1 MSSHGKSAEKIL
13 LLAGYRYNR
22 SMIFNRLFPL
32 TCLLLV
38 AATAQADIY
47 SYTDANGTV
56 HFSNVPDN
64 KRYVM
69 VLRTPGEKSAPL
81 EVGQAG
87 NSTENRQRFAPLVA
101 DAANRYQLDAALLHA
116 VIATESAYNPRAL
129 SRKGAGGLMQLMPDT
144 ARRYGVSDMFD
155 PAQNVQGGA
164 RYLSDLMQMFNQDIN
179 LALAA
184 YNAGENAVLR
194 HGNRIPPYPETRA
207 YVPKVMGYYQK
218 YRLARN

>member
-1 MSSHGKSAEKIL
+1 M
-13 LLAGYRYNR
+13 AGYRYNR
-22 SMIFNRLFPL
+22 DMMFSRLFPL

-38 AATAQADIY
+38 AATARADIY

-69 VLRTPGEKSAPL
+69 VLRTPREKSAPL
-81 EVGQAG
+81 GVGQSQ
-87 NSTENRQRFAPLVA
+87 NSAENRQRFAPLVA
-101 DAANRYQLDAALLHA
+101 DAASRYQLDAALLHA

-164 RYLSDLMQMFNQDIN
+164 RYLSDLMQMFNQDLN

-194 HGNRIPPYPETRA
+194 HGNRIPPYAETQA
-207 YVPKVMGYYQK
+207 YVPKVMGYYQQ